1 MKSFASCVWS
11 GCRISNKRRL
21 SSSFFV
27 CFAYLHFFPSLI
39 YSWSGCFEIILH
51 FFGHFLCLNSKKYDF
66 ICSLRFL
73 ILTSLLWKGGLSL
86 NWTFF
91 FLLLYNDYVKEVKFR
106 KDGNWYCCGT
116 SFRDRI
122 LQQLKKM
129 KPSSLTIIIQ
139 SRRRRSIFFS
149 GSVFLFIVLDDNFEN
164 DKVKLRGLFLVA
176 ALQFANGTRKGEKRK
191 CFILFFLSI

>member
-1 MKSFASCVWS
+1 MFCLFTFFPFVYLFLKWMLW
-11 GCRISNKRRL
+11 NN
-21 SSSFFV
+21 SSFF
-27 CFAYLHFFPSLI
+27 FWPLLMSELEKIWLYL
-39 YSWSGCFEIILH
+39 
-51 FFGHFLCLNSKKYDF
+51 
-66 ICSLRFL
+66 
-73 ILTSLLWKGGLSL
+73 LSTIPDTNQSPVEGRPQFKL
-86 NWTFF
+86 DFF

>member
-1 MKSFASCVWS
+1 MFCLFTFFPLAYLFLKWMLW
-11 GCRISNKRRL
+11 NN
-21 SSSFFV
+21 SSFFWPL
-27 CFAYLHFFPSLI
+27 FMSELEKIWLYLLSTIPDTNQSPVEGRPQFKL
-39 YSWSGCFEIILH
+39 
-51 FFGHFLCLNSKKYDF
+51 DF
-66 ICSLRFL
+66 
-73 ILTSLLWKGGLSL
+73 
-86 NWTFF
+86 FF

-122 LQQLKKM
+122 LQQLRKM